1 MLQFPCMSLVTILK
15 TNIFEKWF
23 NKLKDRQAKSII
35 LIHIGRM
42 TNNNFGVTKSVG
54 SGIFEKKIYYGPGYR
69 LYYCCQGQTWVL
81 LLCGG
86 DKSTQNT
93 DVKEAKQIKENI
105 LCLKK

>member
-1 MLQFPCMSLVTILK
+1 MILVTILK

-23 NKLKDRQAKSII
+23 NKLKDHHAKSII

-42 TNNNFGVTKSVG
+42 TDNNFGVTKSVG
-54 SGIFEKKIYYGPGYR
+54 SGVFEKKIYYGPGYR
-69 LYYCCQGQTWVL
+69 LYYCCQGQACVL

-86 DKSTQNT
+86 EKSTQKT
-93 DVKEAKQIKENI
+93 DIKEAKQIKENI